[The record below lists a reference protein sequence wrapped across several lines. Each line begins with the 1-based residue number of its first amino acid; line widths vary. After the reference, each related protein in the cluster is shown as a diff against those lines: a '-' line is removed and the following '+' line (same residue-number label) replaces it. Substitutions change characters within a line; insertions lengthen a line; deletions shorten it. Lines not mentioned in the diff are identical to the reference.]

1 MKNSL
6 TNPAG
11 LSVAILS
18 ILLMLL
24 AFSASAGAQGMIIE
38 PPPPRIMP
46 PPMPSEWLTLKEV
59 GVDIDVVGQWA
70 TFHITQ
76 VFHNNTSWDQE
87 GIYLFPLPTDADISD
102 FALYLDGKKLASE
115 VLDADK
121 ARETYEGI
129 VRQMKDPGLLE
140 YVGQGVIKCRI
151 YPIPAY
157 GDKKVEVVYN
167 QLLTRDGDMFKLHL
181 PLNLSGFPSQ
191 RIGRLE
197 IDADIEMNN
206 LSNVFSPTHDVRIEK
221 EEGEAYVT
229 FERNDYNAKRD
240 FILYLIAPAKEV
252 GLDLI
257 AHETDDDEGFFLA
270 LITAGLSKG
279 DMEYI
284 PKDFAF
290 VLDRS
295 GSMEDGNKI
304 GQAKEALQFIFRNL
318 NDSDRFNLIT
328 FASEVTPYN
337 DGWQEAT
344 GSSVA
349 DVLEHIDTISAGG
362 GTAIDEALSTVLDLP
377 LSSSR
382 PMYVIFLTDGL
393 PTVGVQNIETI
404 LTKVLKKNEGRTRLF
419 SFGVGYDLNFV
430 FIDRLSKENGGFSA
444 SVAPDE
450 DLEVSLSQF
459 YGRIKTPVLTDCEVE
474 FNGFRVDQVY
484 PDDLPDVFLGSQIA
498 LSGKYFG
505 SLVGEI
511 TLKGKVGANTKTF
524 RLQVDERGGD
534 NDFVPRIWAKRRVGY
549 LLNNVR
555 MYGENNE
562 LVDEIVKLAKKYG
575 IITPYTSYL
584 VVEDIPVADWR
595 GGPMPLME
603 SFRSSGGRGGGG
615 LGAPAPSG
623 RDAMKMSREIADMEE
638 EFGLGGYEDS
648 TVAEY
653 IQEVGDKTFIL
664 KDDVWTDT
672 EYDDSESYD
681 WVEIEFLSDE
691 YFDLIGDDELATY
704 FSVGDQVIV
713 IYDDVAYRITSE

>member
-1 MKNSL
+1 MRNSVM
-6 TNPAG
+6 NPAR

-18 ILLMLL
+18 VLLVLL
-24 AFSASAGAQGMIIE
+24 AFSTSAGAQGMIIE
-38 PPPPRIMP
+38 PPPPHIVP

-59 GVDIDVVGQWA
+59 SVEIDVRGQWA

-76 VFHNNTSWDQE
+76 IFHNNTSWDQE

-121 ARETYEGI
+121 ARQTYEDI
-129 VRQMKDPGLLE
+129 VRSMRDPGLLE
-140 YVGQGVIKCRI
+140 YVGMGVIRCRI

-157 GDKKVEVVYN
+157 GDKKVEVVYH

-191 RIGRLE
+191 RIGTLK
-197 IDADIEMNN
+197 IDADIEIDN
-206 LSNVFSPTHDVRIEK
+206 LSNAFSPTHDVRIEQEK
-221 EEGEAYVT
+221 GAAYVT
-229 FERNDYNAKRD
+229 YERHDYDAKRD
-240 FILYLIAPAKEV
+240 FILYLIAPAREI

-257 AHETDDDEGFFLA
+257 AHETDYNEGYFLA
-270 LITAGLSKG
+270 LITAGISTG
-279 DMEYI
+279 EMTHI

-295 GSMEDGNKI
+295 GSMDDGNKI
-304 GQAKEALQFIFRNL
+304 GQAKEALKFIFRNL
-318 NDSDRFNLIT
+318 NDDDRFNFIT

-349 DVLEHIDTISAGG
+349 DVLEFIDTISAGG
-362 GTAIDEALSTVLDLP
+362 GTAIDEALKKVLDLP
-377 LSSSR
+377 ISSSR

-393 PTVGVQNIETI
+393 PTVGEQNIDNI
-404 LTKVLKKNEGRTRLF
+404 LTNVLKKNEGRTRLF

-450 DLEVSLSQF
+450 DLEISLSQF
-459 YGRIKTPVLTDCEVE
+459 YGRIKTPVLTNCEVE

-484 PDDLPDVFLGSQIA
+484 PNDLPDIFLGSQIA

-505 SLVGEI
+505 HLVGDI
-511 TLKGKVGANTKTF
+511 TLRGKVGNQTKTF
-524 RLQVDERGGD
+524 RLPVDERGGE

-549 LLNNVR
+549 LLNQIR

-562 LVDEIVKLAKKYG
+562 FVDEVVKLAKQYG

-584 VVEDIPVADWR
+584 VVEDMPYDASPVWR
-595 GGPMPLME
+595 GGPMLE
-603 SFRSSGGRGGGG
+603 SGGG
-615 LGAPAPSG
+615 LGGAPAAPSG
-623 RDAMKMSREIADMEE
+623 RDAMKMSRGISEMEE
-638 EFGLGGYEDS
+638 EAFLGDDDESGVS
-648 TVAEY
+648 EY
-653 IQEVGDKTFIL
+653 VQEVGDKTFIL
-664 KDDVWTDT
+664 KNDVWTDT
-672 EYDDSESYD
+672 MYDENESYD
-681 WVEIEFLSDE
+681 WVEVEFLSDE
-691 YFDLIGDDELATY
+691 YFDLIADDDDLAQY
-704 FSVGDQVIV
+704 FSVGEEVIV
-713 IYDDVAYRITSE
+713 VYDDVAYRVTSG